1 MPIEQVQKS
10 VRLGFLRGVIRE
22 KANKRLRLCDNA
34 TNPSIFRLDLRAQ
47 PLHLGSFQVSSIT
60 RREDD

>member
-1 MPIEQVQKS
+1 
-10 VRLGFLRGVIRE
+10 
-22 KANKRLRLCDNA
+22 LRLCDNA